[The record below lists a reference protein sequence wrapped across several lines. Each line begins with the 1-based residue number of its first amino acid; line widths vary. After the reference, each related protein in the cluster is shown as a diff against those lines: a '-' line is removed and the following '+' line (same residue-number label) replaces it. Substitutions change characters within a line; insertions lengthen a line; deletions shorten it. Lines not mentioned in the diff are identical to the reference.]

1 MAQRINLLEGNIVSS
16 LTRLAIPIMATSLI
30 QMAYN
35 MTDMIWIGFMGSN
48 AVASV
53 GAAGMYGWLS
63 QSIATLARMGG
74 QVNVGHR
81 LGAGDPDGAAKYAQ
95 NALQLEICLSVVFGL
110 VMVLFTSPLIGFFH
124 LNGEQVIRDAES
136 YLFITGGLIIFSTL
150 NQVFTGLITVTGNSR
165 TPFLVTTAGLALNI
179 VLDPVLIFG
188 VGPLPAMGVIG
199 AAVAT
204 VMAQALVTL
213 LYILYARHDAH
224 LLQRVR
230 ILEKPDFSKLKS
242 IIRIGLPSAVQGA
255 LFTSISMVL
264 ARTVSSFGDTAV
276 AVQKVGGQI
285 ESISWMTADGFA
297 AALNSFVS
305 QNHGA
310 GNFDRAKRGFRA
322 ALIVM
327 SIWGVLT
334 SLLLIFAAAPI
345 FRIFIREPDALPIG
359 VDYLVI
365 LGFSQLFSCVE
376 IMTTGAFSGF
386 GKTLPPSI
394 TSIVLT
400 AARVPMA
407 MVLSATALGLSG
419 IWWSITISSILKG
432 VVVLALFLLF
442 LRRETHKRQLGQVHT
457 L

>member
-1 MAQRINLLEGNIVSS
+1 MTHRINLLEGNIFSS
-16 LTRLAIPIMATSLI
+16 LTRLAIPIMLTSLI

-35 MTDMIWIGFMGSN
+35 LTDMIWIGYLGAD

-81 LGAGDPDGAAKYAQ
+81 LGAGDNDEAARFAQ
-95 NALQLEICLSVVFGL
+95 NALQLEIVLSVLFGL
-110 VMVLFTSPLIGFFH
+110 VMMLFTSPLVGFFR
-124 LNGEQVIRDAES
+124 LNGAQTIADAES

-165 TPFLVTTAGLALNI
+165 TPFLVTTAGLVLNI

-188 VGPLPAMGVIG
+188 IGPFPVMGVAG
-199 AAVAT
+199 AAIAT
-204 VMAQALVTL
+204 VLAQALVTL
-213 LYILYARHDAH
+213 LYVLYARRDAH

-230 ILEKPDFSKLKS
+230 IFARPDLKK
-242 IIRIGLPSAVQGA
+242 IRDILRIGLPSAVQGA

-264 ARTVSSFGDTAV
+264 ARTVAVFGDTAI
-276 AVQKVGGQI
+276 AVQKVGSQI
-285 ESISWMTADGFA
+285 ESISWMTADGFS
-297 AALNSFVS
+297 AALSSFIA

-310 GNFDRAKRGFRA
+310 GNFERTKRGFRSA
-322 ALIVM
+322 FTIMVC
-327 SIWGVLT
+327 WGVFT

-345 FRIFIREPDALPIG
+345 FRIFIREPEALPLG

-365 LGFSQLFSCVE
+365 LGFSQLFCCIE
-376 IMTTGAFSGF
+376 IMVGGAFSGF

-400 AARVPMA
+400 SARIPMA
-407 MVLSATALGLSG
+407 MVLSATALGLNG
-419 IWWSITISSILKG
+419 VWWSITISSILKG
-432 VVVLALFLLF
+432 TVLLTLFLLF
-442 LRRETHKRQLGQVHT
+442 LRRETRRRQEQPA
-457 L
+457 

>member
-1 MAQRINLLEGNIVSS
+1 MAQRINLLEGNIFSS
-16 LTRLAIPIMATSLI
+16 LTRLAVPIMATSLI

-35 MTDMIWIGFMGSN
+35 MTDMIWIGFLGAN

-81 LGAGDPDGAAKYAQ
+81 LGAGDPESAAKYAQ
-95 NALQLEICLSVVFGL
+95 NALQLEVCLSVIFGL
-110 VMVLFTSPLIGFFH
+110 VMVLFTSPLVGFFN

-136 YLFITGGLIIFSTL
+136 YLFITGGLIVFSTL

-165 TPFLVTTAGLALNI
+165 TPFLVTTAGLVLNI
-179 VLDPVLIFG
+179 VLDPLLIFG
-188 VGPLPAMGVIG
+188 LGPIPAMGVSG
-199 AAVAT
+199 AAAAT

-213 LYILYARHDAH
+213 LYALYARRDTH

-230 ILEKPDFSKLKS
+230 IFERPDFSRLKS

-264 ARTVSSFGDTAV
+264 ARTVASFGDTAV

-310 GNFDRAKRGFRA
+310 GNFNRAKRGFRD
-322 ALIVM
+322 ALVVM
-327 SIWGVLT
+327 SIWGVFT

-345 FRIFIREPDALPIG
+345 FRIFIREPEALPIG
-359 VDYLVI
+359 IDYLVI

-432 VVVLALFLLF
+432 VVVLTLFLWF
-442 LRRETHKRQLGQVHT
+442 LRRETQKRQLGQAQT